1 MCPRISFYP
10 VSTAAP
16 QTPPQKKG
24 RACIQG
30 SRGPG
35 LAFCGH
41 RRPSAPRRGWKRA
54 RPSALLRL
62 RRRQGAAPPGSPR
75 LRRRLPPA
83 SRGSQ
88 DSEQGAG
95 EGSSPLGRPPSPGPS
110 GTPPGPRKRPGVEQ
124 RLIPPGPNARP
135 REPPPALAF
144 ARCDRPR
151 SPRRQ
156 GLPALGGSGTPLLPS
171 RPAHPRPGPPRER
184 APPPPVCTR
193 TRLQG
198 PAAGSLCACA
208 RARELLGVA
217 ARTAANYG
225 EFPAVAFPAFPGRW
239 AGPYQRWKG
248 SLGLGRRIFTCLLS
262 QFKLQPLAAHL
273 GLPNFGHIQISQC

>member
-30 SRGPG
+30 SGGPG

-62 RRRQGAAPPGSPR
+62 RRRPGAAPPGSPR

-95 EGSSPLGRPPSPGPS
+95 EGSSPLGRPPSPGPL

-135 REPPPALAF
+135 RDRHLRSTSLVATGLVHPGDRDFRPSAEAEPLYSPHVPPTHG
-144 ARCDRPR
+144 RDRPA
-151 SPRRQ
+151 SGPR
-156 GLPALGGSGTPLLPS
+156 LL
-171 RPAHPRPGPPRER
+171 
-184 APPPPVCTR
+184 
-193 TRLQG
+193 Q
-198 PAAGSLCACA
+198 CA
-208 RARELLGVA
+208 RV
-217 ARTAANYG
+217 
-225 EFPAVAFPAFPGRW
+225 PAFRARRRARSAPAR
-239 AGPYQRWKG
+239 
-248 SLGLGRRIFTCLLS
+248 GLESFWL
-262 QFKLQPLAAHL
+262 
-273 GLPNFGHIQISQC
+273 